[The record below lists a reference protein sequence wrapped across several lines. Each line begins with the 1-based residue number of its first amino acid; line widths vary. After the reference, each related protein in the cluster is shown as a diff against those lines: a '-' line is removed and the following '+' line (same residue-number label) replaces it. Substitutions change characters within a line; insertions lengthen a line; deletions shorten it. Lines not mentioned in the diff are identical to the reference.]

1 MPFNVHKVD
10 GGYKVSSP
18 SGDKSKHPMSKE
30 KARAQQAAI
39 YANWDGKEATDKT
52 DEATGLPLN
61 SDGTV
66 TVYHHTSAANAA
78 KIKATGV
85 LKSAGEP
92 DVYVTTE
99 HSIDS
104 EYGANGYGDT
114 PVPLFVNPSILV
126 LDDEFPD
133 GRKDFRISVGKPGG
147 SIKVKV
153 GDIQQNKDVVT
164 EMPAWNDGDKNIGNY
179 MGKRH
184 RMDVDSQYE
193 KRGNKLEDF
202 FSDNYQIRVY
212 SNKLENELN
221 YYVIFEYHEVAA
233 FNWIK
238 DGKFWKTV
246 SAAVA
251 PEHQGKGLAFKAYT
265 HMIDKYMHTLSSDS
279 TLTGETG
286 GKGSFDLWVKLG
298 KTYPFKYIY
307 NREPSSRKLTK
318 VDGFTRDMMEYDF
331 ERFIVSDRDLQ
342 EGNIRETD
350 SINELYQHLCESYGI
365 RTNKSGF
372 SKEETEPA
380 TYEDKQKVKKIIDD
394 KKLPE
399 TAEEGKA
406 YVVQWADGRGVFAC
420 KTKKYLTKWLNDV
433 GSWAE
438 IVSIKYGEPKHGST
452 KLKIM
457 KEMELKE
464 SLHQELTSIFFE
476 GTIKVPTQEIE
487 EWLKA
492 NLDDI
497 IAKAK
502 ESAAQGYETYTDNN
516 ITVKNPY
523 TNEPLDVSII
533 FRKKLS
539 IPDNDTID
547 PVLYFDAKSA
557 TIYVNATLIFSLY
570 KSKPSLYAGFLKSI
584 IHELTHAIDPGRSHK
599 TNDMGSY
606 DEYVN
611 NSVEFPAFANMY
623 LNKLKNKIQSGK
635 LQVNV
640 LADSI
645 RSGKKIPD
653 IEVGG
658 FMNKLNPENRTKFIN
673 YIYKELL

>member
-1 MPFNVHKVD
+1 MTFNVHE
-10 GGYKVSSP
+10 VSNI
-18 SGDKSKHPMSKE
+18 DTH
-30 KARAQQAAI
+30 
-39 YANWDGKEATDKT
+39 
-52 DEATGLPLN
+52 DEETGLPLN
-61 SDGTV
+61 ADGTV
-66 TVYHHTSAANAA
+66 TVYHHTSSANAA
-78 KIKATGV
+78 KIKATGI

-99 HSIDS
+99 HSTDS
-104 EYGANGYGDT
+104 DYGANGYGDT
-114 PVPLFVNPSILV
+114 PVPIMVNPSILV

-133 GRKDFRISVGKPGG
+133 GRKDFRINVGKPGG
-147 SIKVKV
+147 SIRVKV
-153 GDIQQNKDVVT
+153 GDSSLT

-193 KRGNKLEDF
+193 KRGKKLEDF
-202 FSDNYQIRVY
+202 RMDNYQIRVY
-212 SNKLENELN
+212 TNKLENELN
-221 YYVIFEYHEVAA
+221 YYAFYDYHEVAA

-238 DGKFWKTV
+238 DGKFWKTI

-265 HMIDKYMHTLSSDS
+265 HMIDKYMHVLSSDA

-331 ERFIVSDRDLQ
+331 ERFIVSQYDLQ
-342 EGNIRETD
+342 EG
-350 SINELYQHLCESYGI
+350 
-365 RTNKSGF
+365 
-372 SKEETEPA
+372 
-380 TYEDKQKVKKIIDD
+380 
-394 KKLPE
+394 
-399 TAEEGKA
+399 
-406 YVVQWADGRGVFAC
+406 
-420 KTKKYLTKWLNDV
+420 
-433 GSWAE
+433 
-438 IVSIKYGEPKHGST
+438 
-452 KLKIM
+452 IM
-457 KEMELKE
+457 E
-464 SLHQELTSIFFE
+464 SLRQDLRQIFFE

-497 IAKAK
+497 ITKAK

-516 ITVKNPY
+516 ITVNNPY
-523 TNEPLDVSII
+523 TNEPLDVSMI

-557 TIYVNATLIFSLY
+557 TIYVNASLILSLY

-584 IHELTHAIDPGRSHK
+584 IHELTHAIDPGRAHK
-599 TNDMGSY
+599 KNDYNNY

-635 LQVNV
+635 LQANV
-640 LADSI
+640 LADAI

-673 YIYKELL
+673 YIYKELLS